1 MGEWVVVSA
10 RVPVFLALVSAGTF
24 GAATPVSKALLTTL
38 SPFQLAGLLYLGAAA
53 GLFPLVVLRG
63 QLRSVCG
70 TDRKSRERLLGA
82 VLIGGVLAPVALLF
96 GLRLASAASV
106 SMWLSLE
113 LAATSVLGHFL
124 FRDHLGRHGWL
135 AVIGTLAASALLSW
149 GEGVAGIP
157 AGLLVALACL
167 CWGFD
172 NHLTAL
178 IGGLTPTETAFW
190 KGVVAGATNL
200 LIGLSA
206 EGSVGSGPTVASALI
221 LGALSYGASIALYI
235 ASAQRLGA
243 TRSQVFFASAPFFGV
258 ILSIVLLGERMS
270 ASQGVAGVLLIG
282 SFAFLFFDHHAHA
295 HAHVAEVHVH
305 WHRHDDG
312 HHTHIHQ
319 GPPIGGWHSHEHAHG
334 AMAHAHPHWPDLH
347 HRHAHD

>member
-1 MGEWVVVSA
+1 MVLSV
-10 RVPVFLALVSAGTF
+10 RVPVFLALLSAATF

-53 GLFPLVVLRG
+53 GLFPLMVLRG
-63 QLRSVCG
+63 RLRSVCG
-70 TDRKSRERLLGA
+70 TDRKTRERLLGA
-82 VLIGGVLAPVALLF
+82 VLLGGVCGPVALLF

-106 SMWLSLE
+106 SMWLNLE

-124 FRDHLGRHGWL
+124 FRDHVGRHGWL
-135 AVIGTLAASALLSW
+135 AVAGTLAASALLSW
-149 GEGVAGIP
+149 GEGLPGIP

-178 IGGLTPTETAFW
+178 IGGLTPTETALW
-190 KGVVAGATNL
+190 KGLVAGTTNL

-206 EGSVGSGPTVASALI
+206 ERLVGSGPTVASALI
-221 LGALSYGASIALYI
+221 LGALSYGVSIALYI

-243 TRSQVFFASAPFFGV
+243 TRSQMVFASAPFFGV
-258 ILSIVLLGERMS
+258 ILSILLLGETMS
-270 ASQGVAGVLLIG
+270 PSQGVAGVLLIG
-282 SFAFLFFDHHAHA
+282 SLVFLFLDRHAHA
-295 HAHVAEVHVH
+295 HAHVADVHVH

-319 GPPIGGWHSHEHAHG
+319 GLPVGGWHSHEHAHEPTV
-334 AMAHAHPHWPDLH
+334 HAHPHWPDIH